1 MTSVRGVAGRR
12 PVIADVAREAGVSP
26 MTVSRVLNAFP
37 GVADATRG
45 RVEEAVE
52 RLGYRANHAA
62 RVLAGGRSRTLGV
75 VAVETD
81 QFGPSRM
88 LFGVESAARVAG
100 HQVSFVTMRPGDGLA
115 VTIEHLR
122 ASHVDGVVVLA
133 PVSHVVEAVTG
144 LEGDLPLVVVGAE
157 PSSSASTVRID
168 QEAGARL
175 ATRHLLDLGHA
186 TVHHVSG
193 ARGWVDA
200 ASRRRGWAAELRAA
214 GARRPPPLPGDWTA
228 RGGYEA
234 GRELAQ
240 DRAVTAIFA
249 ANDQTALGV
258 LRALAEQG
266 RRVPEDVS
274 VVGFDDLPESEFF
287 LPPLTTVRQDFAEVG
302 RRAVEVV
309 LGSEEQHVL
318 VQPELTVRASG

>member
-1 MTSVRGVAGRR
+1 MGQDRR
-12 PVIADVAREAGVSP
+12 PVIADVAKRAGVSP

-37 GVADATRG
+37 GVADDTRR
-45 RVEEAVE
+45 RVEDAVVA
-52 RLGYRANHAA
+52 LGYRANHAA

-88 LFGVESAARVAG
+88 LFGVESAARAAG
-100 HQVSFVTMRPGDGLA
+100 HQVNFVTIRPGDTLST
-115 VTIEHLR
+115 TIDHLR

-133 PVSHVVEAVTG
+133 PVTRIVNAVPE
-144 LEGDLPLVVVGAE
+144 LELDLPLVVIAAD
-157 PSSSASTVRID
+157 PSPGVSSVRIN

-193 ARGWVDA
+193 GRGHVDA
-200 ASRRRGWAAELRAA
+200 AARRRGWAAELRAS
-214 GARRPPPLPGDWTA
+214 GAPLPPAIAGDWTA
-228 RGGYEA
+228 ESGYA
-234 GRELAQ
+234 AAVELAR
-240 DRAVTAIFA
+240 DRGVTAIFA

-258 LRALAEQG
+258 LRGLAESG
-266 RRVPEDVS
+266 RRVPDDVA
-274 VVGFDDLPESEFF
+274 VVGFDDLPEAAYF

-302 RRAVEVV
+302 RRAVDLV
-309 LGSEEQHVL
+309 LGSEEQHV
-318 VQPELTVRASG
+318 VVEPELIVRVSA